1 MEVLIIKTKLLKI
14 CSLFLC
20 VFITTSCNDTKKYED
35 LDYKDFEQFSLST
48 LDDLYSL
55 KGTYCVELYY
65 PTCSHCV
72 SLKPY
77 LFKYLDEY
85 ERGEKTTKVYFFD
98 VESSTTA
105 NGKLNRAKFKL
116 KSVNYNREELIL
128 DMKEN
133 KPSTLSET
141 YFFGTP
147 SLYVIENN
155 SFKDLIV
162 GDKTIASYFN
172 SLK

>member
-1 MEVLIIKTKLLKI
+1 MEVLIIKTTLLKK
-14 CSLFLC
+14 CTLFLC
-20 VFITTSCNDTKKYED
+20 ILVSTSCNDTKKYED
-35 LDYKDFEQFSLST
+35 LDYNDFEQFSLTT
-48 LDDLYSL
+48 LDNFYSL
-55 KGTYCVELYY
+55 EGTYCVELYY
-65 PTCSHCV
+65 PSCQHCV

-85 ERGEKTTKVYFFD
+85 DRGEKSTKVYFFN

-116 KSVNYNREELIL
+116 KPADSNRDELVL
-128 DMKEN
+128 EMKEN
-133 KPSTLSET
+133 KPTTLGET

-155 SFKDLIV
+155 SFKDLII

-172 SLK
+172 TLK